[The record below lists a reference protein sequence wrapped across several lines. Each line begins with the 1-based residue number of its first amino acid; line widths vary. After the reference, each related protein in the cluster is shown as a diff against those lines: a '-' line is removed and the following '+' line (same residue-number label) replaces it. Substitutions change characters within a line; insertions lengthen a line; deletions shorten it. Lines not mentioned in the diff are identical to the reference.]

1 MHHHALVGNYKQLK
15 QFRKLSTKVL
25 VSVLPAPP
33 ARLENERTGFFA
45 PRPAGARGCWPHSLE
60 LGVVDVRL
68 GKGFEVRH
76 CCAWGLLLLAPTV
89 TGLRVRP

>member
-1 MHHHALVGNYKQLK
+1 MMVGKK
-15 QFRKLSTKVL
+15 SG
-25 VSVLPAPP
+25 SV
-33 ARLENERTGFFA
+33 GW
-45 PRPAGARGCWPHSLE
+45 AGPIHVAGRRRRAESWPHSLE